1 MKEVVI
7 YTLDYCPFC
16 HKALK
21 TLQEKGIE
29 FKHIDATNNE
39 DKISEDL
46 KNRFH
51 IIGEVTYPQIIIDGK
66 HFGGNDDLQDS
77 IQNGAFNK
85 MFKS

>member
-21 TLQEKGIE
+21 TLKEKEID
-29 FKHIDATNNE
+29 FTNIDATNDE
-39 DKISEDL
+39 DRISSEL
-46 KNRFH
+46 KHSFH
-51 IIGEVTYPQIIIDGK
+51 IIGEVTYPQIIVDGK

-85 MFKS
+85 IFR

>member
-1 MKEVVI
+1 MKDIVI

-21 TLQEKGIE
+21 TLKEQGIE
-29 FKHIDATNNE
+29 FKNIDATKDE
-39 DKISEDL
+39 DRISADL
-46 KNRFH
+46 KSRFH

-77 IQNGAFNK
+77 IQNGSFTK
-85 MFKS
+85 FFK